1 MSALAVIPFAVTGYV
16 VALIVFLVLIVTI
29 LAGVRV
35 LDVRRTPGPPH
46 FALSLE
52 VEGADADGVVTA
64 PGPTTELHVR
74 VGVSNIGASPAGPTT
89 LYVLVPR
96 GTDAR
101 WIGAQAAYEPQVTAE
116 RLPVGEDQVDAWYVR
131 GVLPQVGRDDHP
143 VATLIIEAQV
153 PSEVP
158 IRFRALADDLANDE
172 DAVIDRRLVVVG
184 S

>member
-1 MSALAVIPFAVTGYV
+1 M
-16 VALIVFLVLIVTI
+16 
-29 LAGVRV
+29 
-35 LDVRRTPGPPH
+35 
-46 FALSLE
+46 
-52 VEGADADGVVTA
+52 
-64 PGPTTELHVR
+64 R
-74 VGVSNIGASPAGPTT
+74 VGVSNTGASPAGPTT
-89 LYVLVPR
+89 LNVLVPR

-101 WIGAQAAYEPQVTAE
+101 WIGAQTAYEPQLTAE
-116 RLPVGEDQVDAWYVR
+116 RLPGGEDQVDAWYLQ

-158 IRFRALADDLANDE
+158 IRFRAVADDLANAE